1 MSSLNLK
8 GKALL
13 LAILVTVGWMCL
25 RHAMPGKSQGSLILR
40 PEQIDPPKTP
50 IPLMD
55 WRECMGFLGCCA
67 ATDPHKDPLQPPP
80 PSREAW

>member
-13 LAILVTVGWMCL
+13 LAILVTV
-25 RHAMPGKSQGSLILR
+25 
-40 PEQIDPPKTP
+40 
-50 IPLMD
+50 
-55 WRECMGFLGCCA
+55 
-67 ATDPHKDPLQPPP
+67 LQPPP